1 MNDQDEVSAD
11 REDVSLVGRHS
22 RTPSSDGAVVL
33 DGGDGC
39 HQEPV
44 PANFFDKRGISSEVM
59 QAQGYIRYE
68 KGDAGPLQQA
78 WPHHRR
84 FAAEIANQCGGWV
97 IPRYAP
103 QGLGLGPVS
112 AQVRPDDDVEID
124 RHPHY
129 HGTDPSRS
137 TPTSITKPATRCRY
151 EPSPQIEL
159 HREWRHDHRMYCG
172 TTTGCTT
179 PTSRPIYATSTSSV
193 GMTTWT
199 KSVSTRTAGRRRR
212 RTRAGVL
219 PNASRCIRP

>member
-129 HGTDPSRS
+129 HGTDPKPVYPDEHHKAGDPLPLDWILTGAARQAHIDSEKAPRRRQRRGTSRLRSPSQVCLRAESADRTAQGMAARPPDVLRRQAGRS
-137 TPTSITKPATRCRY
+137 TQPPRPA
-151 EPSPQIEL
+151 L
-159 HREWRHDHRMYCG
+159 
-172 TTTGCTT
+172 
-179 PTSRPIYATSTSSV
+179 A
-193 GMTTWT
+193 
-199 KSVSTRTAGRRRR
+199 
-212 RTRAGVL
+212 
-219 PNASRCIRP
+219 